1 MAKALPRKRTEVG
14 VKELRADLS
23 AWLRRVGEGTEVVV
37 TDRGTPVARLT
48 SYGAPTGLE
57 RLIAEGRVRL
67 PTDPKHPADAAGV
80 PVRGSVS
87 DLVSRQRR

>member
-1 MAKALPRKRTEVG
+1 MAKALPKQPVEVG

-23 AWLRRVGEGTEVVV
+23 AWLRRVGDGAEVVV

-48 SYGAPTGLE
+48 PYGSPSGLE
-57 RLIAEGRVRL
+57 RLITEGRVRL
-67 PTDPKHPADAAGV
+67 PSDAKRPGDAAGV
-80 PVRGSVS
+80 PVRGSVA